1 MVKPSKRIG
10 PRYEEKGD
18 AFSRAAAEAKKNAD
32 VYSKHKSGRSTM
44 RSDQMNVARKGR
56 KETV

>member
-1 MVKPSKRIG
+1 MKPSKRVG

-44 RSDQMNVARKGR
+44 RSDQMNVAEKG
-56 KETV
+56 